1 MPTINSQADSSKVQ
15 YSKQAFPQMFVY
27 LDRPLSKVPS
37 GKMMEA
43 LKAGGRSTDITFT
56 KNHSDV
62 AMEDCCLQGSLLG
75 WESILRGEP

>member
-1 MPTINSQADSSKVQ
+1 
-15 YSKQAFPQMFVY
+15 MFVY

-43 LKAGGRSTDITFT
+43 LKAGGRSADITFT

-62 AMEDCCLQGSLLG
+62 VTGRLPLARFPSWMGINLK
-75 WESILRGEP
+75 R